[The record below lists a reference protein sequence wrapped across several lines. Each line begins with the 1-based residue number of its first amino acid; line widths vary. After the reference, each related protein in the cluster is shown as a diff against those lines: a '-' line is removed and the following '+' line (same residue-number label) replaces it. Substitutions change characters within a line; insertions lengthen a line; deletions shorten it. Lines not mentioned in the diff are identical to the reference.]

1 MIIYFILMTL
11 MCDSVVI
18 YRKEKLDASHSLG
31 LRGVKEKKSALI
43 LSVITSCVRSYAIK
57 DELEKI
63 ILSRNK
69 NNI

>member
-43 LSVITSCVRSYAIK
+43 FVSHNLLRSLICN
-57 DELEKI
+57 ERRIEKKLYSQI
-63 ILSRNK
+63 FRS
-69 NNI
+69 

>member
-43 LSVITSCVRSYAIK
+43 FVSHNLLRSLIC
-57 DELEKI
+57 
-63 ILSRNK
+63 N
-69 NNI
+69 